1 MKQKIILAFLL
12 FIGGVNASERTTHT
26 VWTIHESTNILSYTV
41 TPPGVAGGN
50 WTWKYEKEIYKTQCP
65 KPRAACPGNN
75 VVYVADDSGKIVKYS
90 TDGAYDS
97 TVATGLPQ
105 PQSICL
111 SPDGQYLYL
120 CSMKSGYEGVYRYP
134 LNNISS
140 GGRYIGSD
148 AVYQPRQIFFGED
161 GLLYVCSRNSQPNS
175 GVKSFDCSDDEPKL
189 STFYAPIYG
198 NKKYSN
204 DGSCC
209 LDIANKRLVMQ
220 CATANNATVAL
231 VFDYVSPE
239 NATGGTVNPCDS
251 KESSLGTSFGSIC
264 LDGDWFAADYYNKA
278 VVQMAADGSFAG
290 TPFVTGQEKLR
301 SFVDVTAAINTSL
314 DGKLKAKWKFDESSS
329 ASIFR
334 VTSGTEIGK
343 YDVYPRRWV
352 LGGAKG
358 VLGNC
363 LWFDTDDSRLEFLDS
378 TAMVPDTGDFSIVL
392 WVGFPEFLTRTRN
405 ILNNNDN
412 RDGRFSM
419 QVTSGGKPK
428 VFIGYKEENIELTGE
443 TNVSDGKWHQL
454 AFVRRDGKAELW
466 VDGEQK
472 ASADFAKTS
481 KIANSCNWVSGQIAV
496 NNNEKTGKMFL
507 DDMAIYSAALSASDI
522 KNIYSEIAPNG
533 SASIEVPTA
542 PSRPSENLSA
552 CSRYG
557 TIVEH
562 VNALDGR
569 IGAPALH
576 VDADGTYWIA
586 HDYGRESLKPDN
598 ETVVMKSTDKG
609 MTWKVVATNGM
620 VAASFVPNGKLA
632 PAMMGLKNGNEKKI
646 LFATTSNAGNT
657 WNSSELSINDSV
669 GSWHPQIPASRNGAW
684 HISAENGWVSFSVSE
699 GVANDL
705 SYGTYAIP
713 GAFKGEGYSGTRAG
727 MFVLRPDASALDV
740 FLPESPS
747 EDYRYA
753 AESIMKL
760 RVGDEGKKMLSRA
773 PFPGGMKPFSIAYDK
788 VSKTW
793 WAAVTPVR
801 PAKYTSGTSP
811 VFQHRALSLYASRNL
826 DSWRFVTDEFADA
839 GDSAGAAFNDPAIA
853 FDGNDMVLA
862 FGLSAPDGDV
872 GPRSSEES
880 NYLMIRKIPGFRTLE
895 WKDDTRTVIYATHNS
910 AAYVGKYVFCEE
922 TGELLDDGVFAQG
935 SFGGKELVSLNGLA
949 VTKDRLF
956 VSSASSSCP
965 CIWEF
970 DRESGDFVRILE
982 IAGECLDEIAVSP
995 DGGSLFASASSS
1007 YGNCIYR
1014 FNLADGKPS
1023 LYLASKSQD
1032 GWVDTCRAM
1041 LPLKDGSLVF
1051 ANRVKVENGGGVF
1064 RADASGNLLEK
1075 LCDGDRIQAMYRS
1088 KDGVYHMAAIEPS
1101 KYMTLKNGE
1110 LITQCSNLNA
1120 GYVFS
1125 IFPVGDLGKV
1135 LFASVYNNPS
1145 SLGCISDRGFEL
1157 RYPGTKNMGCAASWT
1172 IGYGTVIV
1180 FR

>member
-1 MKQKIILAFLL
+1 MKEKTILVLL
-12 FIGGVNASERTTHT
+12 LLVGGVKASERTTHT
-26 VWTIHESTNILSYTV
+26 VWTIHESNYILSHTV
-41 TPPGVAGGN
+41 TPPDAPDEN
-50 WTWKYEKEIYKTQCP
+50 WKWTCDKTIDVTECT
-65 KPRAACPGNN
+65 KPRAACPGFNA
-75 VVYVADDSGKIVKYS
+75 VYVADDTGKIVKYG
-90 TDGAYDS
+90 TDGVYDG
-97 TVATGLPQ
+97 TIATGLPQ

-120 CSMKSGYEGVYRYP
+120 CSMKSGSEGVYRYP
-134 LNNISS
+134 LNNIGS
-140 GGRYIGSD
+140 GGLYIGND

-161 GLLYVCSRNSQPNS
+161 GLLYVCSRNSLSNS
-175 GVKSFDCSDDEPKL
+175 GVKSFDCSGDTPKL
-189 STFYAPIYG
+189 STFYDPTYG
-198 NKKYSN
+198 NKKCSN

-220 CATANNATVAL
+220 RATLNGGTVAL
-231 VFDYVSPE
+231 VFNYVPPVE
-239 NATGGTVNPCDS
+239 ATGATVYPYDS
-251 KESSLGTSFGSIC
+251 KVSLLSTSFGSLC
-264 LDGDWFAADYYNKA
+264 LDGEWFAADYSNHA
-278 VVQMAADGSFAG
+278 VVQMSSDGSFSG
-290 TPFVTGQEKLR
+290 TPFVTGKEKLR

-334 VTSGTEIGK
+334 VTSGTEVGK
-343 YDVYPRRWV
+343 YNAYPRRWV
-352 LGGAKG
+352 IGGATG
-358 VLGNC
+358 ISGNC

-392 WVGFPEFLTRTRN
+392 WVGFPEFLKRTRN
-405 ILNNNDN
+405 ILNNNDGSQ
-412 RDGRFSM
+412 GRFSM
-419 QVTSGGKPK
+419 QLTSDGMPK
-428 VFIGYKEENIELTGE
+428 VFIGYSEENIELIDDK

-466 VDGEQK
+466 VDGMLK
-472 ASADFAKTS
+472 ASADFDKAR
-481 KIANSCNWVSGQIAV
+481 KIANSRNWASGQIAV

-507 DDMAIYSAALSASDI
+507 DDMAVYSAALTSSDI
-522 KNIYSEIAPNG
+522 ETLYSEVAPDG
-533 SASIEVPTA
+533 SESIEVPSA
-542 PSRPSENLSA
+542 PPRPSESLTAS
-552 CSRYG
+552 SQYG
-557 TIVEH
+557 TVVEH

-576 VDADGTYWIA
+576 VTADGTYWIA

-598 ETVVMKSTDKG
+598 ETVVIKSTDKG
-609 MTWKVVATNGM
+609 ATWKVVATNGM
-620 VAASFVPNGKLA
+620 VAASFVPDGNLA

-646 LFATTSNAGNT
+646 LFATTSDAGNT
-657 WNSSELSINDSV
+657 WGSSDFSIAASV
-669 GSWHPQIPASRNGAW
+669 GSWHPQIPVNRNGTW
-684 HISAENGWVSFSVSE
+684 YISAASGWVSFSLSGGAV
-699 GVANDL
+699 NDL
-705 SYGTYAIP
+705 SYGLYAIP
-713 GAFKGEGYSGTRAG
+713 DSFKGVGFSGTRAG
-727 MFVLRPDASALDV
+727 MFMLRPDASALDV
-740 FLPESPS
+740 FLPESPL

-760 RVGDEGKKMLSRA
+760 RIGDEGKKMLSRA
-773 PFPGGMKPFSIAYDK
+773 PFPGGMKPFSAAYDS

-826 DSWRFVTDEFADA
+826 DSWRFVTDVFADA
-839 GDSAGAAFNDPAIA
+839 GDSSGAAFNDPAIA
-853 FDGNDMVLA
+853 FDGNDIVLA

-880 NYLMIRKIPGFRTLE
+880 NYLMVRKIPGFRTLE
-895 WKDDTRTVIYATHNS
+895 WKDDTRTVIYAAHNS
-910 AAYVGKYVFCEE
+910 AAYVGKYIFCEE

-935 SFGGKELVSLNGLA
+935 SFGGKDFVSLNGLA

-956 VSSASSSCP
+956 VASASASCP

-970 DRESGDFVRILE
+970 DRESGRFVRILE

-995 DGGSLFASASSS
+995 DGGHLFVSTSAS

-1014 FNLADGKPS
+1014 FNLADGTRS
-1023 LYLASKSQD
+1023 LYSASKSN
-1032 GWVDTCRAM
+1032 GGLVDTCRAM
-1041 LPLKDGSLVF
+1041 LPLGDGSLVF
-1051 ANRVKVENGGGVF
+1051 ANRVEVANGGGVF

-1075 LCDGDRIQAMYRS
+1075 LCDGDRIQAIFRS
-1088 KDGVYHMAAIEPS
+1088 KDSVYHMANVPS

-1125 IFPVGDLGKV
+1125 IFPVGNLGKV